1 MGWNYSY
8 KWEGVLWREFF
19 GRSSLEGVL
28 WKEFFGRSSLEG
40 SSLEEAYGYLP

>member
-1 MGWNYSY
+1 MGRNYSY

-28 WKEFFGRSSLEG
+28 WKEVL
-40 SSLEEAYGYLP
+40 